1 MLRIKLTSE
10 LIKKNVNIENLYL
23 KSIIKHKT

>member
-1 MLRIKLTSE
+1 MLRIKLASE
-10 LIKKNVNIENLYL
+10 LKKNLNIENLYL